1 MERSNRGSFYHFFF
15 FQIRNGGTLG
25 RSVWSRKL
33 KVQDFRMV
41 PVKERVKRSENKPC
55 MQRSFT
61 LSFFR
66 EERVT
71 FHIPS

>member
-1 MERSNRGSFYHFFF
+1 MERSNRGSFYHFF

-41 PVKERVKRSENKPC
+41 PVKERVKRSENKP
-55 MQRSFT
+55 MYAKIIYIILFS
-61 LSFFR
+61 
-66 EERVT
+66 
-71 FHIPS
+71 